1 VRFTKDIEVSRAP
14 EQVWGFLWDV
24 ERVAKCLP
32 GCEDAR
38 TVIPEQRYAAVV
50 AERVGPFKVR
60 FPLEIEVLEFDKGR
74 RLKAQAAGRD
84 SAIGSS
90 LRTTIELELEPRG
103 LGSVIHI
110 VSDATVVGRLGTLGQ
125 GMIERKAD
133 QIMEGFAAA
142 MRQALESAK

>member
-14 EQVWGFLWDV
+14 ERVWGFLWDV

-38 TVIPEQRYAAVV
+38 TVIPRQRYAAVV

-60 FPLEIEVLEFDKGR
+60 FPLEIEVLEFDEGR

-103 LGSVIHI
+103 QGSVIHI
-110 VSDATVVGRLGTLGQ
+110 VFDAAVLGRLGTLGQ

-142 MRQALESAK
+142 LRQALESA